1 MIEISLV
8 DILLFAWA
16 TGATAYAFKYKEE
29 AHMHKYVIH
38 KMLTDDKVRAD
49 LVDSFQQTFR
59 EMKP

>member
-8 DILLFAWA
+8 DIMLFAWA
-16 TGATAYAFKYKEE
+16 TGATTYAFKYKEE